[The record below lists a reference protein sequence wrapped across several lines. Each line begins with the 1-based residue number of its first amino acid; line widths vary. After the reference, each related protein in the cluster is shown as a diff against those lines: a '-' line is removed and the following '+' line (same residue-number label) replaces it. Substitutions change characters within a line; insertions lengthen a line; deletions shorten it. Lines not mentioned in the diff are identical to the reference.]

1 MNTVMINRV
10 DEAQWQAVADEQIVG
25 HGDVSQRPDGR
36 LFVSID
42 VWQDEAFDPL
52 ADAMLGELPGAVLHT
67 LVGGEDAELASRWQR
82 AGFTVERREWEY
94 LMPTRTE
101 PATEPATEQADQADQ
116 AEPAGEGVTILPA
129 GTADEQLLR
138 ALDRDVR
145 AQVEAAVGWHTMPAE
160 LRPHPAGDTLI
171 DPSLYAVAVL
181 DGQYAGL
188 IRVVSR
194 GRRARI
200 GLLAVRAELRRR
212 GAGRALLRHALA
224 TLHEAGIDTAWTEID
239 QSHTAATTLFEQSGA
254 RRTGHLAELVRGPH

>member
-101 PATEPATEQADQADQ
+101 PAADRAEQA
-116 AEPAGEGVTILPA
+116 GENVTILPA

-160 LRPHPAGDTLI
+160 LRPHAAEDTLI

-224 TLHEAGIDTAWTEID
+224 TLREAGIDTAWTEID
-239 QSHTAATTLFEQSGA
+239 QSHTAATTLFEEFGA
-254 RRTGHLAELVRGPH
+254 RRTGHLVELVRRPH